1 MNRHQ
6 GLKGILI
13 SIGLLLMGCV
23 PRFDPDA
30 MQTRAQIKAPLIYET
45 YTVGQTFV
53 SQRPRLCAIEAAWD
67 PTTQPPGPLVLSL
80 RPSPESAQVLAHAEV
95 QPETQQGQA
104 MIHWRFPPLP
114 NSKGQSFYFEISAP
128 QATADHPLKLH
139 AMANNIYKPG
149 QAHANGIPRT
159 GDLTFYTFYDYN
171 AALLLQDILKGLTR
185 LWLIFPFI
193 ALCIAP
199 GTLLLQLWP
208 SAQRTFDI
216 WSYIGIAFGLS
227 LAISPWI
234 LLWVTQLGGTLLPL
248 ATHFLYWGCA
258 TVMLIHLIF
267 RWVGAFGQD
276 RRPSYVSVRR
286 PSTNKS
292 AISVR
297 RPSTNE
303 DEHVSVRR
311 PSTNKSAISV
321 RRPSTNEDEHV
332 SVRRPSTNESI
343 CNPTDMQRDGLLLAL
358 ILSVGLVVRLL
369 AIRDLAFPAW
379 VDSVHHALLTRMI
392 YEHGQ
397 VPTTYAPYIPATPAI
412 YHYGF
417 QAHVALFMRLS
428 GLDLPQAMLWVG
440 QCFNAGMALQVYL
453 LARWLTQRRWTALF
467 AALCVAI
474 LGTMPAF
481 YVTWGRYTQ
490 LAGLLILPV
499 ALILSVET
507 VKSNDAD
514 AFKASRASEILQR
527 AILTILTLAGLILT
541 HYRVFAFYVCFVG
554 AWWLVNTLGKRRWLR
569 QWRTHLQV
577 ILSYVGIG
585 IAAILLLMPWI
596 LGIARQLWLPAV
608 FEWSQQNTAAT
619 WDFSWR
625 YVSGGLDR
633 YLLTLGALG
642 LLVGLSRLRCRLCCR
657 LCYGIKRGHFAGV
670 VGVWIS
676 AMFVITNPSRFGL
689 PGEGLINNVT
699 MLITWFIPMA
709 IGSGFLLDTLVERW
723 RDALSPRLWPWGIG
737 FLSVAL
743 LTLSS
748 IGIRQQITVVE
759 PQNLFALQAD
769 REALTWVQTHTPPE
783 SHFYINTQPWQ
794 NQIYVGSD
802 GGYWIA
808 PLAGRTT
815 VTPPALYPLSNL
827 DNPVQKITELAQR
840 AEAEVSD
847 PARLAK
853 VLREADANYVYIGA
867 LGGSL
872 DPDVLRAAPMFDLR
886 YENERV
892 TIFAVRAATSSTD

>member
-1 MNRHQ
+1 
-6 GLKGILI
+6 
-13 SIGLLLMGCV
+13 
-23 PRFDPDA
+23 
-30 MQTRAQIKAPLIYET
+30 MQTRAQVKAPLVYET

-67 PTTQPPGPLVLSL
+67 PTTEPPGPLVLSL
-80 RPSPESAQVLAHAEV
+80 RPSPESAQALAHAEI

-104 MIHWRFPPLP
+104 MIRWRFPPLP

-128 QATADHPLKLH
+128 QATVDHPLKLH
-139 AMANNIYKPG
+139 AMSNNIYKPG

-159 GDLTFYTFYDYN
+159 GDLTFYTFYDYSV
-171 AALLLQDILKGLTR
+171 ALLLQDVFKGLTR

-193 ALCIAP
+193 ALFIAP
-199 GTLLLQLWP
+199 GYLLLQLWP
-208 SAQRTFDI
+208 SARRTFDI
-216 WSYIGIAFGLS
+216 WSYIGMAFGLS

-248 ATHFLYWGCA
+248 ATHLLYWGCA

-267 RWVGAFGQD
+267 HGVRPFGQD
-276 RRPSYVSVRR
+276 RRSPYVS
-286 PSTNKS
+286 
-292 AISVR
+292 AR

-303 DEHVSVRR
+303 DTH
-311 PSTNKSAISV
+311 T
-321 RRPSTNEDEHV
+321 TNEDVHM
-332 SVRRPSTNESI
+332 TNEGTR
-343 CNPTDMQRDGLLLAL
+343 NPTDMQRDGLLLAL
-358 ILSVGLVVRLL
+358 ILGAGLVVRLL

-379 VDSVHHALLTRMI
+379 VDSVHHALLTRLI
-392 YEHGQ
+392 YERGQ
-397 VPTTYAPYIPATPAI
+397 VPTTYAPYIPATPAT

-467 AALCVAI
+467 AAFCVAI

-514 AFKASRASEILQR
+514 VFKAPRASKTLRR
-527 AILTILTLAGLILT
+527 ATLTTLTLAGLILT

-554 AWWLVNTLGKRRWLR
+554 AWWLVNTLSKLR

-577 ILSYVGIG
+577 ILSYTSMG

-596 LGIARQLWLPAV
+596 WEVARQLWLPAV
-608 FEWSQQNTAAT
+608 SEWSQQDTGVT

-633 YLLTLGALG
+633 YLLTLGTLG
-642 LLVGLSRLRCRLCCR
+642 LLVGLSRLR
-657 LCYGIKRGHFAGV
+657 YGIKRGYFAGV
-670 VGVWIS
+670 VSVWMS
-676 AMFVITNPSRFGL
+676 AMFVITNPSRFRL

-737 FLSVAL
+737 FLSVVL
-743 LTLSS
+743 LILSG
-748 IGIRQQITVVE
+748 IGIHRQITVVE

-815 VTPPALYPLSNL
+815 VTPPALYPLSHL

-840 AEAEVSD
+840 GEAAVSD
-847 PARLAK
+847 PAQLAK
-853 VLREADANYVYIGA
+853 VLHEADAHYVYIGA

-892 TIFAVRAATSSTD
+892 TIFAVRAATSSID